1 MGMFDYV
8 ICEHELPLPKDQKE
22 LADIKWNTYQFQS
35 KNMNCL
41 MDDYRI
47 NKKGKLLVRAGRT
60 DFFDD
65 PSQTLPEVESN
76 YHGELEFYAY
86 EQRNK
91 YDYSVTFNAKF
102 SNGNLDKIKLS
113 EFEKHSNEKRKK
125 YQAEFEEERN
135 RFKKLTQSWWFPI
148 YVTLYKTPVQRISKY
163 TYKLLQKLI
172 SNWFRYEQKIL
183 PW

>member
-1 MGMFDYV
+1 MFDYV
-8 ICEHELPLPKDQKE
+8 ICEYDLPLPKDCKE
-22 LADIKWNTYQFQS
+22 LADIKWNEFAFQS

-47 NKKGKLLVRAGRT
+47 TKKGKLLVRESRP
-60 DFFDD
+60 DFFDKPPKD
-65 PSQTLPEVESN
+65 LPEVESS
-76 YHGELEFYAY
+76 YHGEMNFYAY

-91 YDYSVTFNAKF
+91 YDYSVSFNAKF
-102 SNGNLDKIKLS
+102 SYGKLDAIELT

-148 YVTLYKTPVQRISKY
+148 YDTLYKKPVRQISRY
-163 TYKLLQKLI
+163 TYKLLQNLI
-172 SNWFRYEQKIL
+172 SNWYRYEQKIL